1 MKQIKFLSALFI
13 LFSAVTFTSCDNE
26 PIDPFLNLDDFG
38 GGGVPT
44 GGAFTAK
51 VDGVDFNANELI
63 EADYTSTAFG
73 TQLNIIGATSN
84 GKIMNIQILNPT
96 VGTRT
101 ASDNIETLLT
111 FSYFASVND
120 QYSSI
125 NVSTGDYNGTI
136 TITEFNVSTN
146 KVSGTFSFIGY
157 GTTSSTA
164 QVEVTTGVFNNIT
177 FQNDVT
183 TTPPA
188 GIVGSYLLTAFNT
201 SVPTDLNG
209 DGTSS
214 TNQLN
219 ETTCL
224 NNSFLTINANNTF
237 STDSKGLEIIV
248 GSGGGV
254 DEVACFEDALI
265 TGTWSLTGN
274 QITFT
279 YTDEGEV
286 YNDTFT
292 VNGNTLTFTI
302 EDGDIV
308 GYAGGAPAY
317 LTSDI
322 TFIFTKQ

>member
-1 MKQIKFLSALFI
+1 MKQIKFLSALI
-13 LFSAVTFTSCDNE
+13 VLFSAFTFTSCDNE
-26 PIDPFLNLDDFG
+26 AIDPALNPGDFG

-63 EADYTSTAFG
+63 EADYTNTAFG
-73 TQLNIIGATSN
+73 TQLNIIGATSS
-84 GKIMNIQILNPT
+84 GKIMHMQILNPT

-125 NVSTGDYNGTI
+125 NISNGSYNGTI
-136 TITEFNVSTN
+136 TITEFNLSTN

-183 TTPPA
+183 TTPPP

-201 SVPTDLNG
+201 SVTTDLNG
-209 DGTSS
+209 DGTNS

-219 ETTCL
+219 ETTCF
-224 NNSFLTINANNTF
+224 NDSFLTINANNTF
-237 STDSKGLEIIV
+237 STDSKGIEIIF
-248 GSGGGV
+248 GTSGV
-254 DEVACFEDALI
+254 DEVACFEDAEI

-274 QITFT
+274 QISFT
-279 YTDEGEV
+279 YTDEGEIYTDV
-286 YNDTFT
+286 FT
-292 VNGNTLTFTI
+292 VSGNTLTYTL

-308 GYAGGAPAY
+308 GNAGGSPVY

-322 TFIFTKQ
+322 TLIYTKQ